1 MVTLWISKAH
11 PPRELQ
17 AVPAEV
23 EDFGIVEQKY
33 LQTRKM
39 MNAEEYGH
47 YPEKYCFLVN
57 QQGWTFTRHSYF

>member
-17 AVPAEV
+17 AVRAEV

-33 LQTRKM
+33 LQTSKM
-39 MNAEEYGH
+39 MNAEEYC
-47 YPEKYCFLVN
+47 YSKEV
-57 QQGWTFTRHSYF
+57 